1 MNERKGILK
10 EKDRVPF
17 SKKCFVNSAITL
29 NILMMISITNM
40 DKSFKHTEGLSK
52 LKKFNIWL
60 GSSLTSLLLLK
71 ALLVVSGYEEY

>member
-10 EKDRVPF
+10 KKDRVSF
-17 SKKCFVNSAITL
+17 FKKCFVNSTITL

-40 DKSFKHTEGLSK
+40 DKPFKHTEGLSK

-71 ALLVVSGYEEY
+71 PLLVVSGY